1 MCIQTASPR
10 RNRIHPEHLSL
21 LSVRNSWTR
30 SRIIVSASTGTK
42 IILNSILVQWIPFV
56 LIITIYPAYIVEDQ
70 SGEDQISTRNA
81 CNLLG

>member
-1 MCIQTASPR
+1 MYIQTVSPR
-10 RNRIHPEHLSL
+10 HNRIYPEHLSL
-21 LSVRNSWTR
+21 LCR
-30 SRIIVSASTGTK
+30 SVSASSGSK